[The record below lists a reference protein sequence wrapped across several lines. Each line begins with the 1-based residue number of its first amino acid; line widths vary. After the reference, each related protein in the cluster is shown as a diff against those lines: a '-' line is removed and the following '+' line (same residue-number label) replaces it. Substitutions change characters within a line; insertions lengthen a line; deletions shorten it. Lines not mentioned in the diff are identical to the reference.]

1 MLTSRPAWVQV
12 GDATIKLTI
21 GRDARWTK
29 ALKFLLVDLKWC
41 LAWANEQSAAAASL
55 GRQ

>member
-1 MLTSRPAWVQV
+1 M
-12 GDATIKLTI
+12 GDSTIKLTI